1 MENLPLTSLTLTDVE
16 SHLAAVKGVAEM
28 DTAAIEAYLARHLVL
43 ILCAEV
49 EQAVTALVYDRVD
62 RGGCDSVVANLMSAR
77 KRGMVR
83 SAKHEEIAST
93 LAQLSDEIRE
103 KYEKAVM
110 TTIGE
115 AGVNRLGNTVGARD
129 RLSHTS
135 NPPDIGLGDVRE
147 ALSAA
152 SSVVDAVRAA
162 LV

>member
-1 MENLPLTSLTLTDVE
+1 
-16 SHLAAVKGVAEM
+16 
-28 DTAAIEAYLARHLVL
+28 
-43 ILCAEV
+43 
-49 EQAVTALVYDRVD
+49 
-62 RGGCDSVVANLMSAR
+62 
-77 KRGMVR
+77 
-83 SAKHEEIAST
+83 
-93 LAQLSDEIRE
+93 
-103 KYEKAVM
+103 M

-129 RLSHTS
+129 RLLHTS